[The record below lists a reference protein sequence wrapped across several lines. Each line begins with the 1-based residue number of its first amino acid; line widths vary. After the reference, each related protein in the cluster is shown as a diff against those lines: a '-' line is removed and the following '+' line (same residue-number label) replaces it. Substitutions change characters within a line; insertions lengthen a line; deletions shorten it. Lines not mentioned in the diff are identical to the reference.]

1 MAPFIYLNEK
11 EISLYDIT
19 LLNRNY
25 HAIFVTG
32 QIGHALNNTASQL
45 AAHSSTLEA
54 EGLLVAAGFGFIPG
68 LLFGLER
75 ITGFYL
81 SKIFSRINKR

>member
-54 EGLLVAAGFGFIPG
+54 EGFGFIPG